1 MQQKYSQLPKEIYH
15 RLYWYIKKNVDP
27 IRIAAALNLP
37 LKTVQHFAER
47 LKTGKD
53 VAELKEFEKEADM
66 PAKFQELQS
75 DFLDI
80 FVFSKTRYS
89 VIDISGSLDI
99 KNVPKFKEELR
110 KINPSHRTPMA
121 FKLTGMQYID
131 NEGIEALLAAYVGF
145 KQMGRYSAILDPSP
159 TIEPMI
165 KQHNLEDK
173 IPIFGTE
180 LAFEEHA
187 FR

>member
-1 MQQKYSQLPKEIYH
+1 MHQKSSQLPKEIYH
-15 RLYWYIKKNVDP
+15 RLYWYIKKNVEP
-27 IRIAAALNLP
+27 MRIAAALNLP
-37 LKTVQHFAER
+37 LKTVQHFVER

-53 VAELKEFEKEADM
+53 VAELTEFEKEAEM
-66 PAKFQELQS
+66 PAKFQELQG

-89 VIDISGSLDI
+89 VIDISGSLAK
-99 KNVPKFKEELR
+99 KNVQKFKEELR
-110 KINPSHRTPMA
+110 KINSSHRNPLA
-121 FKLTGMQYID
+121 FKLTGVHNVD
-131 NEGIEALLAAYVGF
+131 NEGIEALLTAYAGF
-145 KQMGRYSAILDPSP
+145 KQMGRYCAILDPNP
-159 TIEPMI
+159 VVEQVI
-165 KQHNLEDK
+165 KQHKLEDK